1 MARAP
6 EAARASLTGGRPS
19 GAAAAALAVVVL
31 VYLHNTV
38 PYLTTMPRVNVDE
51 PWLMERAYQIMRT
64 GAPRQPMYQLDH
76 AYFLQTGYPYL
87 LAGWMT
93 PFGVGVR
100 QARSLAVLLGLGTV
114 LLVAVMGRRLVDPLT
129 GVSAALFLAADSNFL
144 GTARSARTD
153 MPAVFFASAALACYV
168 IGRER
173 SRAVWLCL
181 SGMSAG
187 LAVLC
192 HGNGIW
198 IVIVLALWLAV
209 DLGPRLFVSS
219 RAYLVGGAAAATV
232 APYLAIVLA
241 HIGEVRRQIDAFV
254 AERVPFYRP
263 SQLWT
268 QMSREVE
275 RYRDWR
281 FGLVTN
287 AVPDP
292 LLWVFQC
299 AAALGAAI
307 VIWRL
312 VARRAR
318 AGDWLILTLAAGT
331 ALIFAAFINNKVP
344 AYMPH
349 LLIGFSLLAA
359 VAVDTCVTTAAAV
372 TRRPALGPALV
383 VIFIAGYGGAAAA
396 YYQKWYSSMRKSE
409 LLAYEKTEATLRA
422 LLPAGPKNIY
432 GSPHFWTPF
441 HADPDTSF
449 TSYAVGVQ
457 AVTHNRPVYLLVDET
472 QWLSDMNAPGHDAF
486 RRDWTGFVEGHCA
499 LESEALGTTYGTIAA
514 YRCGPQRPPADAAPR
529 IVGGAT
535 VYRLGE
541 RLADFGPADLEKWPR
556 YDDPRRRSGD
566 APLVAASRT
575 ALRIS
580 GTGWPGIALDFP
592 STVGGAYLIRVAST
606 GERAG
611 DLLYLGTWKPPLQV
625 LSLSGT
631 SSAGM
636 PTPLAHEPWFPGD
649 RAYVATAPRVPIAIY
664 SEASRTDF
672 TVSSVEI
679 YRLRP

>member
-6 EAARASLTGGRPS
+6 EAARASLTGVGRS
-19 GAAAAALAVVVL
+19 GAAAAALVIVVL
-31 VYLHNTV
+31 VYLHNTI
-38 PYLTTMPRVNVDE
+38 PYLTMMPRVSVDE
-51 PWLMERAYQIMRT
+51 PWLMERAYQIMQT
-64 GAPRQPMYQLDH
+64 GAPRQPMYLLDH
-76 AYFLQTGYPYL
+76 AYFLQAGYPYL

-100 QARSLAVLLGLGTV
+100 QARALAVVLGLATV
-114 LLVAVMGRRLVDPLT
+114 LLVAAMGRRLVDPVS

-181 SGMSAG
+181 SGVSAG

-198 IVIVLALWLAV
+198 VVIVLGIWLAV
-209 DLGPRLFVSS
+209 DLGRRLFVSS
-219 RAYLVGGAAAATV
+219 RAFLVGAAAALTV
-232 APYLAIVLA
+232 TPYLAIVLTN
-241 HIGEVRRQIDAFV
+241 IGEVRRQINAFV

-263 SQLWT
+263 SQLLT

-292 LLWVFQC
+292 LLWVFQI
-299 AAALGAAI
+299 AATLGAAI
-307 VIWRL
+307 VVWRI
-312 VARRAR
+312 VARRER
-318 AGDWLILTLAAGT
+318 AGDWPILTLAAGSV
-331 ALIFAAFINNKVP
+331 LIFAAFVNNKVP

-359 VAVDTCVTTAAAV
+359 VGVDTCVAAAAALS
-372 TRRPALGPALV
+372 RRSALGPALV
-383 VIFIAGYGGAAAA
+383 MILVIGYGGAAAA
-396 YYQKWYSSMRKSE
+396 YYEKWYSSARKSE
-409 LLAYEKTEATLRA
+409 LLPYEQTEATLRA
-422 LLPAGPKNIY
+422 LLPGGPKNIY

-449 TSYAVGVQ
+449 TSYAVGVP
-457 AVTHNRPVYLLVDET
+457 AVKYNRPVHLLVDET
-472 QWLSDMNAPGHDAF
+472 QWLADMNAPGHDAF
-486 RRDWTGFVEGHCA
+486 RRDWTEFIERHCA
-499 LESEALGTTYGTIAA
+499 LGSEALGTTYGTIAA
-514 YRCGPQRPPADAAPR
+514 YRCGPQAPPAAAPL

-541 RLADFGPADLEKWPR
+541 RLADFGPADLVKWPR
-556 YDDPRRRSGD
+556 YDDPRRRAD
-566 APLVAASRT
+566 AAPQVTASEM

-592 STVGGAYLIRVAST
+592 STVGGAYLIRVAAA

-625 LSLSGT
+625 VSLSGA

-664 SEASRTDF
+664 SEAPLTDF
-672 TVSSVEI
+672 TVSSVQI
-679 YRLRP
+679 YRLTP